1 MAGDDYLSFGKSF
14 TQQEP
19 IPAEGIAAAINIMQS
34 GRLHRY
40 NTSADEPS
48 ETDLLESE
56 FAEYLGLNYA
66 LACASGG
73 YALQI
78 ALRSAGVKNGDHVF
92 CNAYTLAPVPGA
104 IHNLGAIP
112 VFIET
117 TEQYTIDCEHLEQEA
132 RKGRAQYL
140 LLSHMRGHLVDMEKL
155 MAICVAQNITVI
167 EDCAHTM
174 GASWNGKKSGT
185 WGKVSCFSCQTYKHI
200 NSGEGGFIASNDEQ
214 LMARAVIYSGSYMLY
229 GKHSAAPDE
238 SVFKVVK
245 YTTPNFSG
253 RMDNLRAAILR
264 PQLNQLDQQCARWN
278 RLYAVLEHGLQ
289 GQRGIY
295 LPDRPMQ
302 ESFVGSSLQFSL
314 PQLGAAEIEA
324 FVALCS
330 ERGVEFKWF
339 GRDEPLGYTS
349 RMDSWRYL
357 SELPHLPNTQ
367 RVLAHML
374 DIRLPLT
381 FNESDCQLIAAIII
395 DVLQSVR

>member
-1 MAGDDYLSFGKSF
+1 MSDRITLCFNKSF

-19 IPAEGIAAAINIMQS
+19 IPEQGIAAAIDVMRS

-40 NTSADEPS
+40 NTVDDEPS

-56 FAEYLGLNYA
+56 FAEYLGVDFA

-78 ALRSAGVKNGDHVF
+78 ALRSAGVTNGDRVF
-92 CNAYTLAPVPGA
+92 CNEYTLAPVPGA

-132 RKGRAQYL
+132 RKGEVQYL
-140 LLSHMRGHLVDMEKL
+140 LLSHMRGHLVDMDRL
-155 MAICVAQNITVI
+155 MHICAAHNITVI

-174 GASWNGKKSGT
+174 GASWNGRKSGT
-185 WGKVSCFSCQTYKHI
+185 FGHVSCFSCQTYKHI
-200 NSGEGGFIASNDEQ
+200 NSGEGGLLVSNDEQ

-229 GKHSAAPDE
+229 GKHKAAPDDAAFD
-238 SVFKVVK
+238 SVK

-264 PQLNQLDQQCARWN
+264 PQLRLLDQQCTRWN
-278 RLYAVLEHGLQ
+278 RLYIALERGLREVE
-289 GQRGIY
+289 GIFLPQR
-295 LPDRPMQ
+295 PEQ
-302 ESFVGSSLQFSL
+302 EAYVGSSLQFSL
-314 PQLGAAEIEA
+314 PQFGVDKIEL
-324 FVALCS
+324 FVARCAD
-330 ERGVEFKWF
+330 RGVQLKWF
-339 GRDEPLGYTS
+339 GRAEPQGYTS
-349 RMDSWRYL
+349 RMDSWQYL
-357 SELPHLPNTQ
+357 AELPDLPNTQ

-381 FNESDCQLIAAIII
+381 FDESDCDLLAAIIS
-395 DVLQSVR
+395 DVYQSMR

>member
-1 MAGDDYLSFGKSF
+1 MSGSKPQRFDKSF
-14 TQQEP
+14 TQQEA
-19 IPAEGIAAAINIMQS
+19 IPDEGIAAAIEVMQS

-40 NTSADEPS
+40 NTIDDQPS
-48 ETDLLESE
+48 ETDWLEIE
-56 FAEYLGLNYA
+56 FSEYLGVSYA

-73 YALQI
+73 YAIQV
-78 ALRSAGVKNGDHVF
+78 ALRSAGVKSGDHVF

-117 TEQYTIDCEHLEQEA
+117 TDQYTIDCDHLEQEA
-132 RKGRAQYL
+132 RRGRAQYL
-140 LLSHMRGHLVDMEKL
+140 LLSHMRGHLVDMDRL
-155 MAICVAQNITVI
+155 MAICVAHNITLI

-174 GASWNGKKSGT
+174 GASWDGKKSGT

-200 NSGEGGFIASNDEQ
+200 NSGEGGFLVSNDEQ

-229 GKHSAAPDE
+229 GKHKAAPSAAAFDT
-238 SVFKVVK
+238 VK

-264 PQLNQLDQQCARWN
+264 PQLRQLEQQCARWN
-278 RLYAVLEHGLQ
+278 ELYDALEREL
-289 GQRGIY
+289 RDESEIY
-295 LPDRPMQ
+295 LPRRPLK

-314 PQLGAAEIEA
+314 PRFEAKEIEVL
-324 FVALCS
+324 VANCS
-330 ERGVEFKWF
+330 ARGVELKWF
-339 GRDEPLGYTS
+339 GRDEPQGYTS

-357 SELPHLPNTQ
+357 EDLPDLPNTQ

-381 FNESDCQLIAAIII
+381 FDESDCKVLAAIIK
-395 DVLQSVR
+395 DAYQSMG